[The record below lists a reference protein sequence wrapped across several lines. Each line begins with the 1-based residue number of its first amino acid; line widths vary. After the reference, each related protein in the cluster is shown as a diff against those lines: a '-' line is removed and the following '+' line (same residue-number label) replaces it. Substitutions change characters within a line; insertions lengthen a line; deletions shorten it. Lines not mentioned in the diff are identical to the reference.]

1 METNAA
7 EYEEIA
13 RKVFAPIYP
22 VIAEQIKNK
31 TGLSKGKCLD
41 IGSGTGYL
49 GIALAQITD
58 LQIYLYDKS
67 PNMLEIAARNITASG
82 LEARVQTLL
91 GDVHDIPL
99 ADQSIDLMVS
109 RGSVFFWENRVKAF
123 QEIYRV
129 LAPGGATCIGGGF
142 GTPEL
147 KKQIAETM
155 VKIKKDWRGFV
166 KKNTGRQNVENFSR
180 ELRSAGLPDFEIIK
194 NEAGLWIVI
203 RREKV

>member
-1 METNAA
+1 LETNAA